1 MKISGPT
8 ATGLRIFFYT
18 SIFLLGIQ
26 AFHITVTPSPL
37 ANIYIYFV
45 ILLITP
51 GDIIAY
57 LLSQNMTTS
66 NAVIIAALAPFL
78 AALCWAILG
87 YGIHKIIRKRKTPNN
102 RFQGT
107 LHKVSGPLNRDVG
120 IFYAAYK

>member
-37 ANIYIYFV
+37 ANVYIYFV

-57 LLSQNMTTS
+57 LLSRNMTTS
-66 NAVIIAALAPFL
+66 NAVIIVDLAPFL
-78 AALCWAILG
+78 ATLCWATLG
-87 YGIHKIIRKRKTPNN
+87 YGIHKIIRKRKNTEQSVPGYPP
-102 RFQGT
+102 QG
-107 LHKVSGPLNRDVG
+107 VG
-120 IFYAAYK
+120 SPEP